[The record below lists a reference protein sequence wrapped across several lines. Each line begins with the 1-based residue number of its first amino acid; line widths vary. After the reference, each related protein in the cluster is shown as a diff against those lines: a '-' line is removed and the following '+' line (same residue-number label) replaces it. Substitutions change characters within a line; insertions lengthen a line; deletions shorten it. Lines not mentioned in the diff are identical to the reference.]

1 MPLMQQL
8 IEAEKACCIFGYFI
22 EKRDLGTKALADHLG
37 VTDRTIRLWKARI
50 RKGETLAYEREKLP
64 ASGVPTAA
72 MELLPPQHQPQE
84 RLALHH
90 AELAFHASLP
100 THRLPSS
107 SVP

>member
-50 RKGETLAYEREKLP
+50 RKGETTCERCTNCRY
-64 ASGVPTAA
+64 GT
-72 MELLPPQHQPQE
+72 
-84 RLALHH
+84 
-90 AELAFHASLP
+90 
-100 THRLPSS
+100 SS
-107 SVP
+107 SSTSATGKAFSTSR